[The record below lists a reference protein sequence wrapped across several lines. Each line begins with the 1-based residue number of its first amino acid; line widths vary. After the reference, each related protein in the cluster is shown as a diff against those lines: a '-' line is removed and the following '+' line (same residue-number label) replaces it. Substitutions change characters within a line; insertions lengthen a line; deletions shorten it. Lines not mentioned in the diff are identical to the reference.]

1 MSVHSEGFHLGSL
14 TGTDLRLLRID
25 LAQRSRW
32 NIGYFCGGLVFW
44 LYVAVIGSVL
54 PPDVAKV
61 YWLVGTFTMFPFA
74 VAISR
79 ICRADPFCKG
89 NDLGELV
96 GYTHMSVVAMTFPI
110 IIAVFIYLPQ
120 ALLLVMAISYC
131 LDFYVMTW
139 AFGSRL
145 FGLHAALRTLVVTVI
160 WFALPRWRASVLPL
174 VVAMA
179 YLVTVILIPPLRR
192 QWLKEQA
199 AIQGSAA

>member
-1 MSVHSEGFHLGSL
+1 MSVHSEGFHLGNL

-25 LAQRSRW
+25 LARRSSW
-32 NIGYFCGGLVFW
+32 NIGYFYSGLVFW

-61 YWLVGTFTMFPFA
+61 YWLVGTFAIFPFA
-74 VAISR
+74 VTISR
-79 ICRADPFCKG
+79 VCRVDPFCKG

-120 ALLLVMAISYC
+120 ALLLVIAISYC
-131 LDFYVMTW
+131 LDFYVLTW

-160 WFALPRWRASVLPL
+160 WFALPQWRASVLPL

-179 YLVTVILIPPLRR
+179 YFVTVILIPPLRR
-192 QWLKEQA
+192 QWLKEQTV
-199 AIQGSAA
+199 IQGGAA